1 VEACHRSAPVLAVL
15 ILAFRVP
22 GKGLRKEST
31 MYLDTRGMWASSRAY
46 NVRRREPRYVY
57 SAPVTLQR
65 FLRFGPF
72 VTRGM
77 CLDLSLRGMS
87 ALVCGAPRVG
97 ETVVVELR
105 LRDAPIEMLATVRHS
120 SDAKSGFEFYPL
132 SSIARSRIDDWIREL
147 GEHEEKMFP
156 YPYAYVAAVGSG

>member
-1 VEACHRSAPVLAVL
+1 
-15 ILAFRVP
+15 
-22 GKGLRKEST
+22 
-31 MYLDTRGMWASSRAY
+31 MYVDSRGTSVGSRAY
-46 NVRRREPRYVY
+46 NVRRREPRYV
-57 SAPVTLQR
+57 SGIPVALER

-77 CLDLSLRGMS
+77 CLDISMRGMS

-97 ETVVVELR
+97 ETVAIEL
-105 LRDAPIEMLATVRHS
+105 LLSGVPVEMLATVRHS